1 MKQSQAPFRSRGITS
16 NGRCAIRVLTACIL
30 AFFLLTHLATGARAA
45 CTNPDRAIGKIV
57 YSADS
62 NLFQGCT
69 ARGWL
74 ALHHSVTA
82 SSGGGPLTQ
91 VGTVTSSDLGWAH
104 GVVVSGS
111 YAYVASAL
119 SDSLTVI
126 DVSDPANPVQVGT
139 ITNAQ
144 LAGTHDVA
152 LSGNYA
158 YLASFTSDRL
168 NVIDVSNPVAP
179 VQIGTVT
186 GPDLDGARAVAVSG
200 NYAYVAG
207 ALADSLT
214 VIDISDPFAAMQV
227 GTVSTPDLNNAR
239 GVAVSGNYAY
249 VAAFNSDSLTVV
261 DISNPL
267 APVQVGTVT
276 SSALQG
282 ARSVAVAGNYAYV
295 ASSASASLTVID
307 VSDPAAPAQVGVI
320 EFDNARAVAVSGPY
334 AYVADYS
341 GDSLTA
347 IDVSDP
353 ANPVQVGEIT
363 SPDLNGAHGV
373 AVSDNTAYVTGWIA
387 NSLTVIDLGSG
398 GDCTGPDR
406 PSGRIVFNAD
416 HDVFQGCAGGRWV
429 VLHGTGTPGGATD
442 CTAPA
447 KPVGALLFNEDYDV
461 FQGCTTRGW
470 KAFHAPAA
478 PPPVL
483 CTNIGDVC
491 GDGSIFAG
499 DTNMYVTD
507 VTQITSVQWSLS
519 PFDTGAD
526 SQTDGAANQA
536 WIVANETLA
545 TYPAFEPCENLN
557 RHGHT
562 DWYLPA
568 RNELDHLYTHRN
580 AIGAFTTG
588 LYWSSTENS
597 HNDAWSQRFSDG
609 YETYVIKNIP
619 GDVRCVRRGDATPD
633 AFGFTDQTGMATSTL
648 IESDI
653 IEITGMDDGTAVS
666 ITGDGSPEYRICAD
680 ATCSAVNHGWSSGSG
695 SIDAGEYLQLRL
707 TSHEAGGTMHS
718 ATVTVGTE
726 SDQWDVTTDS
736 GGPTGCPNIGD
747 VCADGSV
754 HAGLSPDGNVA
765 MYTTPANAG
774 SYTWNKGSTNWIN
787 TAMVNCINGTP

>member
-1 MKQSQAPFRSRGITS
+1 M
-16 NGRCAIRVLTACIL
+16 
-30 AFFLLTHLATGARAA
+30 
-45 CTNPDRAIGKIV
+45 
-57 YSADS
+57 
-62 NLFQGCT
+62 
-69 ARGWL
+69 
-74 ALHHSVTA
+74 
-82 SSGGGPLTQ
+82 
-91 VGTVTSSDLGWAH
+91 
-104 GVVVSGS
+104 VSGS

-144 LAGTHDVA
+144 LAGTYDVA

-158 YLASFTSDRL
+158 YLASATSDRL

-186 GPDLDGARAVAVSG
+186 STDLAGARAVAVSG

-207 ALADSLT
+207 AQADSLT
-214 VIDISDPFAAMQV
+214 VIDISDPFTAMQV
-227 GTVSTPDLNNAR
+227 GTVSTPDLNNPR

-249 VAAFNSDSLTVV
+249 VASSLSDSLTVI

-276 SSALQG
+276 SPDLEG

-295 ASSASASLTVID
+295 ASSAAGSLTVID
-307 VSDPAAPAQVGVI
+307 VSDPAAPAQVGVV
-320 EFDNARAVAVSGPY
+320 EFDNARAVAVSGSY

-373 AVSDNTAYVTGWIA
+373 AVSDNTAYVAGWIA

-442 CTAPA
+442 CAAPA

-491 GDGSIFAG
+491 SDGSIFAG

-507 VTQITSVQWSLS
+507 VNQSTSVEWSMNLD
-519 PFDTGAD
+519 DTGAV

-536 WIVANETLA
+536 WIVANETLSQ
-545 TYPAFEPCENLN
+545 YPAFELCETLD

-568 RNELDHLYTHRN
+568 RNELNHLYTHRN
-580 AIGAFTTG
+580 GIGAFTTSF
-588 LYWSSTENS
+588 YWSSTEHTN
-597 HNDAWSQRFSDG
+597 NYAWRQLFSDG
-609 YETYVIKNIP
+609 RQTGNDKFATH
-619 GDVRCVRRGDATPD
+619 DVRCVRRIDATPD
-633 AFGFTDQTGMATSTL
+633 AFGFTDQTGVATSTL

-666 ITGDGSPEYRICAD
+666 VIGDGSPEYRICAN

-707 TSHEAGGTMHS
+707 TSHTAGGTMHS

-736 GGPTGCPNIGD
+736 GGPTGCPSIGD
-747 VCADGSV
+747 VCSDGSIY
-754 HAGLSPDGNVA
+754 AGLSPDGNVA
-765 MYTTPANAG
+765 MYTTPADAG
-774 SYTWNKGSTNWIN
+774 SFLWLNGAGWTDTMVDCLGTTPGTASSCRTGEAN
-787 TAMVNCINGTP
+787 TALLVGLSDGHDSYDAALHCDGLSAHGHTDWYLPALDELDVLYDNRVAIGGFIAAPYWSSSERDNDFAREQRFSNGTQGAGDKYGMGQRVRCVRR